1 MRGRAVLMA
10 GMTLVAGVARA
21 GDRWFNLQVTD
32 PGEPVEVSMQVPL
45 PLVASVLDGVH
56 SQRIRSR
63 HMHLD
68 WDFDSAGTRAML
80 ARVRGVPD
88 GKAARFVQDGTDVVV
103 RRHDPTVLLEVTGK
117 GRQAVEIELPTALLD
132 ALDIREDQLDLEPL
146 VRHLET
152 VVGDVLRV
160 TSGSTRVHVWVEER

>member
-1 MRGRAVLMA
+1 MVGMA
-10 GMTLVAGVARA
+10 LVAGVARA

-32 PGEPVEVSMQVPL
+32 PGEPVEVSMRVPL
-45 PLVASVLDGVH
+45 PLIASVLDGVH
-56 SQRIRSR
+56 CQRIRSR
-63 HMHLD
+63 HVRLD
-68 WDFDSAGTRAML
+68 WDLDSAETRAML

-88 GKAARFVQDGTDVVV
+88 GREARFVQDGTDVLV
-103 RRHDPTVLLEVTGK
+103 RRHDPTLLLEVTGK
-117 GRQAVEIELPTALLD
+117 GRDAIEIELPTALLD

-160 TSGSTRVHVWVEER
+160 TAGRTLVRVWVEER